1 MKTKTMKKTFVLTVA
16 IAATFL
22 AGLLLMVLSTSGIAL
37 AAINCNDT
45 GTVCSGGSGQGG
57 SFDQGGFGGGGG
69 GRTTAQCTQRG
80 CPETVTGGFGGGG
93 IGGVGIGSS
102 SGVGGGSGR
111 GGQESCLVGVHSSC
125 TTINGGGSFP

>member
-16 IAATFL
+16 IEATFL
-22 AGLLLMVLSTSGIAL
+22 AGLLMVLSTSGIAL

-45 GTVCSGGSGQGG
+45 GMVCSGGSGQGG
-57 SFDQGGFGGGGG
+57 SFGQGGFGGGGG
-69 GRTTAQCTQRG
+69 GRTTAECTQRG
-80 CPETVTGGFGGGG
+80 CPETVTGGFGGG
-93 IGGVGIGSS
+93 
-102 SGVGGGSGR
+102 GVGGGSGR

>member
-16 IAATFL
+16 IAATTFL
-22 AGLLLMVLSTSGIAL
+22 AGLLMVLSTNEIAL
-37 AAINCNDT
+37 ADFHCNDT

-57 SFDQGGFGGGGG
+57 SFGQGGFGGGGG
-69 GRTTAQCTQRG
+69 GRTTAQCTDRG

-111 GGQESCLVGVHSSC
+111 GGQESCLAGVHNSC